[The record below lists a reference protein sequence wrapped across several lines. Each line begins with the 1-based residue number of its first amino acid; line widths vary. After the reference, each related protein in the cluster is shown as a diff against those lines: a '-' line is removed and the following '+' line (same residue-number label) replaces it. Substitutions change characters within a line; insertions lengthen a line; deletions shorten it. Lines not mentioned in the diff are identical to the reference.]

1 VLPGQ
6 STVSD
11 QRAAFAA
18 REQRE
23 RVLLKNLRRSTMT
36 GKALWLLPATLAVLA
51 ATQWRDIARYLKL
64 ERMSIGDGHP
74 ELVPIHGRH
83 AYPAADSD
91 GAADGTGD
99 FDSARRGGG
108 PLAA

>member
-1 VLPGQ
+1 
-6 STVSD
+6 VSD
-11 QRAAFAA
+11 QRAGFAA

-23 RVLLKNLRRSTMT
+23 RVLLENLRRSTMT
-36 GKALWLLPATLAVLA
+36 SKALWLLPATLAVLA

-64 ERMSIGDGHP
+64 ERMSVGGGHP

-83 AYPAADSD
+83 AYPAAGSD